1 MELKMSENVKTEK
14 GVRVQVNISD
24 QNMKASVCLV
34 TQKNDEELPI
44 TLQDVLDALNKSRV
58 KSGINEKIISENI
71 DSKKWDQSFV
81 VAEGILPT
89 VGNDAIFGYNFST
102 TKSLKPHIKDD
113 GHIDYKE
120 IDIICS
126 ANKDDLLIK
135 KIPATQGDSGTDV
148 FGNELPG
155 KFGKDINITAGPGTY
170 KDPKDASIIKAAN
183 DGVITFNSKSLIVE
197 VQKLYAIPG
206 CVDFSTGNVH
216 VKSSVDIG
224 GDVKTGFSITTP
236 YDINVKGRIEHAE
249 IICDGN
255 LNVKGG
261 IVGDSKQ
268 IIKVGGDIHTGYIRD
283 QHIICKGGVYAGTEI
298 SGSLIESGDDVTL
311 VKPDGRIVGGKIVA
325 NSKIVAGSAGNKYD
339 VPTILEVGVNFEH
352 REAYI
357 KKFEQITESHKQAET
372 IKKKMELMDES
383 LPDPGMN
390 NAYKALKDQHKGAV
404 EHWER
409 MCADLKEIE
418 KDYFNVD
425 NPVVM
430 ITKTVF
436 NGVTVKI
443 RHAVYEVKKDMTHV
457 MFKLNGDQIECSP
470 IK

>member
-1 MELKMSENVKTEK
+1 MSENTLNVI
-14 GVRVQVNISD
+14 GGRVQVD
-24 QNMKASVCLV
+24 VTDKNMKATVCIKAPTNDSEPELV
-34 TQKNDEELPI
+34 
-44 TLQDVLDALNKSRV
+44 LQDVLVTLKVAGV
-58 KSGINEKIISENI
+58 KFGINQKLISKYLA
-71 DSKKWDQSFV
+71 DKKWDQLFV
-81 VAEGILPT
+81 VAEGVYPT

-102 TKSLKPHIKDD
+102 TKSLKPQITDD

-120 IDIICS
+120 INVICS
-126 ANKDDLLIK
+126 ANKDDLLVK
-135 KIPATQGDSGTDV
+135 KIPATQGTSGTDV

-155 KFGKDINITAGPGTY
+155 KFGKDFIITAGAGTY
-170 KDPKDASIIKAAN
+170 KDPKDASIIKAAS
-183 DGVITFNSKSLIVE
+183 DGIITYNPKSLIVE
-197 VQKLYAIPG
+197 VQKLYAISG

-216 VKSSVDIG
+216 VKSSVDVG

-261 IVGDSKQ
+261 IVGDGKQ

-283 QHIICKGGVYAGTEI
+283 QHIICHGGVYAGTEI
-298 SGSLIESGDDVTL
+298 SGSIIESGDDVTL

-325 NSKIVAGSAGNKYD
+325 SSKIVAGGAGNKYD
-339 VPTILEVGVNFEH
+339 VPTLLEVGVNFAH
-352 REAYI
+352 REKYL
-357 KKFEQITESHKQAET
+357 KKFESINEAHSQAET
-372 IKKKMELMDES
+372 IKKKIELMDES

-390 NAYKALKDQHKGAV
+390 NAYKALKDQHKGAI

-430 ITKTVF
+430 ILKTVF

-443 RHAVYEVKKDMTHV
+443 RHAVYEVKQDMSHV
-457 MFKLNGDQIECSP
+457 MFKLNGDLIECSP

>member
-1 MELKMSENVKTEK
+1 MSDNVKTEK
-14 GVRVQVNISD
+14 GVRVQVSISD
-24 QNMKASVCLV
+24 QNMKASVRLIAPTNEQEQPLV
-34 TQKNDEELPI
+34 
-44 TLQDVLDALNKSRV
+44 LQDVLDALNKARV
-58 KSGINEKIISENI
+58 KSGINETIISEYL
-71 DSKKWDQSFV
+71 DAKKWDQLFV
-81 VAEGILPT
+81 AAEGVYPT
-89 VGNDAIFGYNFST
+89 VGNDAIIGYNFST

-135 KIPATQGDSGTDV
+135 KISATQGANGTDV
-148 FGNELPG
+148 FGNEVPG
-155 KFGKDINITAGPGTY
+155 KFGKDFNITAGAGTY
-170 KDPKDASIIKAAN
+170 KDPNDASIIKAAS
-183 DGVITFNSKSLIVE
+183 DGIIAFNPNSLIVE
-197 VQKLYAIPG
+197 VQKLYAIPSS
-206 CVDFSTGNVH
+206 VDFSTGNVH
-216 VKSSVDIG
+216 VKSSVDVG

-261 IVGDSKQ
+261 IVGDCKQ

-283 QHIICKGGVYAGTEI
+283 HHIICTGGVYAGTEI
-298 SGSLIESGDDVTL
+298 SGSIVESGDEVTL

-325 NSKIVAGSAGNKYD
+325 SSKIVAGSAGNKYD
-339 VPTILEVGVNFEH
+339 VPTLLEVGVNFEH
-352 REAYI
+352 RGRYL

-372 IKKKMELMDES
+372 IKKKIDLMDES

-390 NAYKALKDQHKGAV
+390 SAYKAAKDQHKGAV

-418 KDYFNVD
+418 KDYFNVE

-430 ITKTVF
+430 ILKNVF
-436 NGVTVKI
+436 NGVTIKI
-443 RHAVYEVKKDMTHV
+443 RHSVYEVKQDMNHV

-470 IK
+470 LK

>member
-1 MELKMSENVKTEK
+1 MTENVKTGK
-14 GVRVQVNISD
+14 DVRVQVSISD
-24 QNMKASVCLV
+24 QNMKASVSLAAPTDEQEQPLV
-34 TQKNDEELPI
+34 
-44 TLQDVLDALNKSRV
+44 LQDVLDALSKARV
-58 KSGINEKIISENI
+58 KSCINEKLISEYL
-71 DSKKWDQSFV
+71 DAKKWDQLFV
-81 VAEGILPT
+81 VAEGTYPT

-135 KIPATQGDSGTDV
+135 KIPATQGANGVDV
-148 FGNELPG
+148 LGNVVPG
-155 KFGKDINITAGPGTY
+155 KFGKDFNITAGAGTY
-170 KDPKDASIIKAAN
+170 KDPNDASIIKAAI
-183 DGVITFNSKSLIVE
+183 DGIITFNPKALVVE

-206 CVDFSTGNVH
+206 NIDFSTGNVH

-249 IICDGN
+249 INCDGN

-261 IVGDSKQ
+261 IVGDNKQ
-268 IIKVGGDIHTGYIRD
+268 LIKVGGDIHTGYIRD
-283 QHIICKGGVYAGTEI
+283 QHIICHGGVYAATEI
-298 SGSLIESGDDVTL
+298 SGSTIESGDEVTL

-325 NSKIVAGSAGNKYD
+325 CSKIVAGSAGNKYD
-339 VPTILEVGVNFEH
+339 VPTLLEVGVNFEH
-352 REAYI
+352 RERYI
-357 KKFEQITESHKQAET
+357 KKVEQITESHKQAET
-372 IKKKMELMDES
+372 IKKKIDLMDES

-430 ITKTVF
+430 IMKTVF

-443 RHAVYEVKKDMTHV
+443 RHAVYEVKQDMNHV

>member
-1 MELKMSENVKTEK
+1 MSESVNNVI
-14 GVRVQVNISD
+14 GGRVQVEVLD
-24 QNMKASVCLV
+24 QKMKATVCIKAP
-34 TQKNDEELPI
+34 TKDEEPELV
-44 TLQDVLDALNKSRV
+44 LQDVLVSLKLAGV
-58 KSGINEKIISENI
+58 KFGINEKIIDKYLNE
-71 DSKKWDQSFV
+71 KKWDQLFV
-81 VAEGILPT
+81 AAEGVYPT

-102 TKSLKPHIKDD
+102 TKSLKPQITDN

-120 IDIICS
+120 INVICS
-126 ANKDDLLIK
+126 ANKDDLLVK
-135 KIPATQGDSGTDV
+135 KIAATQGTSGTDV

-155 KFGKDINITAGPGTY
+155 KLGKDFVITAGSGTY
-170 KDPKDASIIKAAN
+170 KDPKDASIIKAAS
-183 DGVITFNSKSLIVE
+183 DGIIIYNEKSLIVE

-216 VKSSVDIG
+216 VKSSVDVG

-236 YDINVKGRIEHAE
+236 YDINVKGRIEHATIE
-249 IICDGN
+249 CEGN

-261 IVGDSKQ
+261 IVGDGKQ
-268 IIKVGGDIHTGYIRD
+268 VIKVGGDIHTGYIRD
-283 QHIICKGGVYAGTEI
+283 QQIICKGGVYAATEI
-298 SGSLIESGDDVTL
+298 SGSTIESGDEVTL

-325 NSKIVAGSAGNKYD
+325 SSKIVAGGAGNKYD

-352 REAYI
+352 RDRYL
-357 KKFEQITESHKQAET
+357 KKFEQINESHKQAET
-372 IKKKMELMDES
+372 IKKKIELMDS
-383 LPDPGMN
+383 TLPDPGMN
-390 NAYKALKDQHKGAV
+390 AAYKAVKDQHKAAI

-430 ITKTVF
+430 ILKTAF
-436 NGVTVKI
+436 NGVTIKI
-443 RHAVYEVKKDMTHV
+443 RHAVYEVKQDMTHV
-457 MFKLNGDQIECSP
+457 MFRLNGDQIECSP

>member
-1 MELKMSENVKTEK
+1 MSESVNNVI
-14 GVRVQVNISD
+14 GGRVQVEVLD
-24 QNMKASVCLV
+24 QKMKATVCIKAP
-34 TQKNDEELPI
+34 TKDEEPELV
-44 TLQDVLDALNKSRV
+44 LQDVLVSLKLAGV
-58 KSGINEKIISENI
+58 KFGINEKIIDKYLNE
-71 DSKKWDQSFV
+71 KKWDQLFV
-81 VAEGILPT
+81 AAEGVYPT

-102 TKSLKPHIKDD
+102 TKSLKPQITDN

-120 IDIICS
+120 INVICS
-126 ANKDDLLIK
+126 ANKDDLLVK
-135 KIPATQGDSGTDV
+135 KIAATQGTSGTDV

-155 KFGKDINITAGPGTY
+155 KLGKDFVITAGSGTY
-170 KDPKDASIIKAAN
+170 KDPKDASIIKAAS
-183 DGVITFNSKSLIVE
+183 DGIIIYNEKSLIVE

-216 VKSSVDIG
+216 VKSSVDVG

-236 YDINVKGRIEHAE
+236 YDINVKGRIEHATIE
-249 IICDGN
+249 CEGN

-261 IVGDSKQ
+261 IVGDGKQ
-268 IIKVGGDIHTGYIRD
+268 VIKVGGDIHTGYIRD
-283 QHIICKGGVYAGTEI
+283 QQIICKGGVYAATEI
-298 SGSLIESGDDVTL
+298 SGSIIESGDEVTL

-325 NSKIVAGSAGNKYD
+325 SSKIVAGGAGNKYD

-352 REAYI
+352 RDRYL
-357 KKFEQITESHKQAET
+357 KKFEQINESHKQAET
-372 IKKKMELMDES
+372 IKKKIELMDS
-383 LPDPGMN
+383 TLPDPGMN
-390 NAYKALKDQHKGAV
+390 AAYKAVKDQHKAAI

-430 ITKTVF
+430 ILKTAF
-436 NGVTVKI
+436 NGVTIKI
-443 RHAVYEVKKDMTHV
+443 RHAVYEVKQDMTHV
-457 MFKLNGDQIECSP
+457 MFRLNGDQIECSP

>member
-1 MELKMSENVKTEK
+1 M
-14 GVRVQVNISD
+14 
-24 QNMKASVCLV
+24 
-34 TQKNDEELPI
+34 
-44 TLQDVLDALNKSRV
+44 
-58 KSGINEKIISENI
+58 
-71 DSKKWDQSFV
+71 
-81 VAEGILPT
+81 
-89 VGNDAIFGYNFST
+89 
-102 TKSLKPHIKDD
+102 
-113 GHIDYKE
+113 
-120 IDIICS
+120 
-126 ANKDDLLIK
+126 
-135 KIPATQGDSGTDV
+135 
-148 FGNELPG
+148 PG
-155 KFGKDINITAGPGTY
+155 KFGKDFNITAGAGTY
-170 KDPKDASIIKAAN
+170 KDPKDASIIKAAS
-183 DGVITFNSKSLIVE
+183 DGIITYNPKSLIVE

-216 VKSSVDIG
+216 VKSSVDVG

-261 IVGDSKQ
+261 IVGDGKQ

-283 QHIICKGGVYAGTEI
+283 QHIICHGGVYAGTEI
-298 SGSLIESGDDVTL
+298 SGSIIESGDDVTL

-325 NSKIVAGSAGNKYD
+325 SSKIVAGGAGNKYD
-339 VPTILEVGVNFEH
+339 VPTLLEVGVNFTH
-352 REAYI
+352 REKYL
-357 KKFEQITESHKQAET
+357 KKYEMINEAHTQAET
-372 IKKKMELMDES
+372 IKKKIDLMDES

-390 NAYKALKDQHKGAV
+390 NAYKALKDQHKAAI

-430 ITKTVF
+430 IMKTVF

-443 RHAVYEVKKDMTHV
+443 RHAVYEVKQDMTHV

>member
-1 MELKMSENVKTEK
+1 MSDNVKTEK
-14 GVRVQVNISD
+14 GVRVQVSISD
-24 QNMKASVCLV
+24 QNMKATVRLMAPTNEQEQPLV
-34 TQKNDEELPI
+34 
-44 TLQDVLDALNKSRV
+44 LQDVLDALNKARV
-58 KSGINEKIISENI
+58 KSGINETIISEYL
-71 DSKKWDQSFV
+71 DAKKWDQLFV
-81 VAEGILPT
+81 AAEGVYPT
-89 VGNDAIFGYNFST
+89 VGNDAIIGYNFST

-135 KIPATQGDSGTDV
+135 KIPATQGASGNDV
-148 FGNELPG
+148 FGNEVPG
-155 KFGKDINITAGPGTY
+155 KFGKDFNITAGAGTY
-170 KDPKDASIIKAAN
+170 KDPNDASIIKAAS
-183 DGVITFNSKSLIVE
+183 DGIIAFNPNSLIVE

-206 CVDFSTGNVH
+206 SVDFSTGNVH
-216 VKSSVDIG
+216 VKSSVDVG

-261 IVGDSKQ
+261 IVGDCKQ

-283 QHIICKGGVYAGTEI
+283 HHIICTGGVYAGTEI
-298 SGSLIESGDDVTL
+298 SGSIVESGDEVTL

-325 NSKIVAGSAGNKYD
+325 SSKIVAGSAGNKYD
-339 VPTILEVGVNFEH
+339 VPTLLEVGVNFAY
-352 REAYI
+352 REQYL
-357 KKFEQITESHKQAET
+357 KKFELITEAHTQAGT
-372 IKKKMELMDES
+372 IKKKIDLMNES

-390 NAYKALKDQHKGAV
+390 NAYKALKDQHKAAV

-430 ITKTVF
+430 IMKTVF

-443 RHAVYEVKKDMTHV
+443 RHAVYEVKQDMNHV

>member
-1 MELKMSENVKTEK
+1 MGEKTYNVI
-14 GVRVQVNISD
+14 GGRVQVEIID
-24 QNMKASVCLV
+24 QKMKAAVCI
-34 TQKNDEELPI
+34 KAPANEDEPQI
-44 TLQDVLDALNKSRV
+44 VLQDVVVSLKLAGVNF
-58 KSGINEKIISENI
+58 GINEKLIGEYLEA
-71 DSKKWDQSFV
+71 KKWDQSFIA
-81 VAEGILPT
+81 AEGTYPA

-135 KIPATQGDSGTDV
+135 KIPATQGANGTDV
-148 FGNELPG
+148 FGNVVPG
-155 KFGKDINITAGPGTY
+155 KFGKDYNITAGAGTY
-170 KDPKDASIIKAAN
+170 KDPKDDSVIKAAT
-183 DGVITFNSKSLIVE
+183 DGIIAFNTKSLVVE

-206 CVDFSTGNVH
+206 NIDFSTGNVH

-236 YDINVKGRIEHAE
+236 YDINVKGRIEHAG
-249 IICDGN
+249 INCDGN

-261 IVGDSKQ
+261 IVGDNKQ
-268 IIKVGGDIHTGYIRD
+268 VIKVGGDIHTGYIQD
-283 QHIICKGGVYAGTEI
+283 QHIICHGAVYAGTEI
-298 SGSLIESGDDVTL
+298 SGSIIESGDEVTL

-325 NSKIVAGSAGNKYD
+325 CSKIVAGSAGNKYD
-339 VPTILEVGVNFEH
+339 VPTLLEVGVNFEH
-352 REAYI
+352 RDRYI
-357 KKFEQITESHKQAET
+357 KKVEQITESHKQAET
-372 IKKKMELMDES
+372 IKKKIDLMDES

-390 NAYKALKDQHKGAV
+390 NAYKALKDQHKGAI

-430 ITKTVF
+430 IMKTVF

-443 RHAVYEVKKDMTHV
+443 RHAVYEVKQGMTHV
-457 MFKLNGDQIECSP
+457 MFKLNGDQIECTP

>member
-1 MELKMSENVKTEK
+1 MSESVNSVI
-14 GVRVQVNISD
+14 GGRVQVDIID
-24 QNMKASVCLV
+24 QKMKATVNIKAP
-34 TQKNDEELPI
+34 TNDEEPQLV
-44 TLQDVLDALNKSRV
+44 LQDVLNTLKSAGI
-58 KSGINEKIISENI
+58 KFGINETLIKQYLDE
-71 DSKKWDQSFV
+71 KKWSELFIA
-81 VAEGILPT
+81 AEGIYPA

-135 KIPATQGDSGTDV
+135 KIPATQGTSGTDV
-148 FGNELPG
+148 FGNVVPG
-155 KFGKDINITAGPGTY
+155 KFGKDFNITAGAGTY
-170 KDPKDASIIKAAN
+170 KDPSDASIIKAAS
-183 DGVITFNSKSLIVE
+183 DGIIVFNQKSLILE
-197 VQKLYAIPG
+197 VQKLYSIPG
-206 CVDFSTGNVH
+206 SVDFSTGNVH

-224 GDVKTGFSITTP
+224 GDVKTGFSISTP
-236 YDINVKGRIEHAE
+236 YNINVKGRIEPATIDCE
-249 IICDGN
+249 GN

-261 IVGDSKQ
+261 IVGDGKQ

-283 QHIICKGGVYAGTEI
+283 QHIICTGGVYAGTEI
-298 SGSLIESGDDVTL
+298 SGSIIESGDDVTL
-311 VKPDGRIVGGKIVA
+311 VKPEGRIVGGKIIA
-325 NSKIVAGSAGNKYD
+325 GSKIVAGSAGNKYD
-339 VPTILEVGVNFEH
+339 VPTLLEVGANFEH
-352 REAYI
+352 RERYI
-357 KKFEQITESHKQAET
+357 KKFEQINESHKQAET
-372 IKKKMELMDES
+372 IKKKIDLMDSS

-390 NAYKALKDQHKGAV
+390 TTYKALKDQHKGAV

-409 MCADLKEIE
+409 MCTDLKEIE

-430 ITKTVF
+430 ILKTVF

-443 RHAVYEVKKDMTHV
+443 RHAVYEVKQDMNRV
-457 MFKLNGDQIECSP
+457 MFRLNGDQIECSP

>member
-1 MELKMSENVKTEK
+1 MSVNVKNPED
-14 GVRVQVNISD
+14 VRVQVSISD
-24 QNMKASVCLV
+24 QNMKASVNLAPPTNEQEQPLV
-34 TQKNDEELPI
+34 
-44 TLQDVLDALNKSRV
+44 LQDVFDALNKVRV
-58 KSGINEKIISENI
+58 KSGINEKIISEFL
-71 DSKKWDQSFV
+71 DEKKWDQLFV
-81 VAEGILPT
+81 AAEGTYPT

-102 TKSLKPHIKDD
+102 SKSLKPHIKDD

-135 KIPATQGDSGTDV
+135 KIPATQGASGNDV

-155 KFGKDINITAGPGTY
+155 KFGKDINITAGAGTY
-170 KDPKDASIIKAAN
+170 KDPKDASIIKAAS
-183 DGVITFNSKSLIVE
+183 DGIITYNPKALIVE

-206 CVDFSTGNVH
+206 SVDFSTGNVH
-216 VKSSVDIG
+216 VKSSVDVG

-236 YDINVKGRIEHAE
+236 YDINVKGRIEHATIE
-249 IICDGN
+249 CEGN

-261 IVGDSKQ
+261 IVGDSKK

-283 QHIICKGGVYAGTEI
+283 QQIICTGGVYAGTEI
-298 SGSLIESGDDVTL
+298 SGSIIESGDDVTL

-325 NSKIVAGSAGNKYD
+325 STKIVAGSAGNKYD
-339 VPTILEVGVNFEH
+339 VPTLLEVGVNFVH
-352 REAYI
+352 REKYLKICELISEAH
-357 KKFEQITESHKQAET
+357 TQAET
-372 IKKKMELMDES
+372 IKKKIDIIDSS

-390 NAYKALKDQHKGAV
+390 ACYKALKDQHKGAV
-404 EHWER
+404 EHWVR

-425 NPVVM
+425 DPVIM
-430 ITKTVF
+430 ISKTVF
-436 NGVTVKI
+436 FGVKI
-443 RHAVYEVKKDMTHV
+443 KIKNLVYEVKQDMNRV
-457 MFKLNGDQIECSP
+457 VFRLNGNQIECNP